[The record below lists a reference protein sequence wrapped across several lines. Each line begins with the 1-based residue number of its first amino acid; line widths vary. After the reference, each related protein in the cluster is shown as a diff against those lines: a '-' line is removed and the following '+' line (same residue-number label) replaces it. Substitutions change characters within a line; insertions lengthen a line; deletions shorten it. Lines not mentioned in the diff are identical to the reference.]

1 MTTVTLEQLNLV
13 FAFSAGMLA
22 TVNPCAWAMLPAFV
36 SYYLGTEEEG
46 YAMEPLSSRTF
57 EGIKLGLLITAG
69 FLLIFGGTAIA
80 ISAGLRFII
89 QVMPILAIIVGG
101 LLVLLG
107 IWLLAGK
114 SLPLRIPQP
123 QMDMSAHNNR
133 SVFMYGL
140 AYGFASLSCTLPIFL
155 AVVGASLTIAGV
167 GGLTMMFAAY
177 GAGMAT
183 VLMSVAIGTA
193 LFKGIAQQWFR
204 RILPYVHTIG
214 AVMLIIA
221 GTYLIWFQA
230 RYLPY
235 ILAGLS

>member
-1 MTTVTLEQLNLV
+1 MNFDQLNLV

-36 SYYLGTEEEG
+36 SYYLGSEEEG
-46 YAMEPLSSRTF
+46 YAMEPRSSRAY

-69 FLLIFGGTAIA
+69 FLLIFGGTAVA
-80 ISAGLRFII
+80 ISAGLRVII
-89 QVMPILAIIVGG
+89 RFMPILAIVVGG

-107 IWLLAGK
+107 VGLLAGK
-114 SLPLRIPQP
+114 SLPIHIPQP
-123 QMDMSAHNNR
+123 QMEMSARNNR

-155 AVVGASLTIAGV
+155 AVVGASLAVSGV
-167 GGLTMMFAAY
+167 RGMTVMFAAY

-183 VLMSVAIGTA
+183 VLMSVAIGAA
-193 LFKGIAQQWFR
+193 LFKGIVLQWFR
-204 RILPYVHTIG
+204 KILPYVHTIG
-214 AVMLIIA
+214 AVMLIAA
-221 GTYLIWFQA
+221 GVYLIWFQA

-235 ILAGLS
+235 ILAGFA

>member
-1 MTTVTLEQLNLV
+1 MNFDQLNLV

-46 YAMEPLSSRTF
+46 YAMESLSGRTF

-69 FLLIFGGTAIA
+69 FLLIFGGTAVA
-80 ISAGLRFII
+80 ISAGLRLII
-89 QVMPILAIIVGG
+89 RFMPILAIIVGG

-114 SLPLRIPQP
+114 SLPVRIPQP
-123 QMDMSAHNNR
+123 QIEVSTRNNR
-133 SVFMYGL
+133 SVFTYGL

-155 AVVGASLTIAGV
+155 AVVGASLTISGV
-167 GGLTMMFAAY
+167 GGMTVMFAAF

-183 VLMSVAIGTA
+183 VLMSVAMGTA
-193 LFKGIAQQWFR
+193 MFKGIIRQWLR
-204 RILPYVHTIG
+204 NVLPYVHTIG
-214 AVMLIIA
+214 AVMLVAA
-221 GTYLIWFQA
+221 GAYLIWFQA

>member
-1 MTTVTLEQLNLV
+1 MNFDQLNLA

-46 YAMEPLSSRTF
+46 YVLEPLSERAL

-69 FLLIFGGTAIA
+69 FLLIFGGMALV

-89 QVMPILAIIVGG
+89 KVMPVLAIIVGG
-101 LLVLLG
+101 LLALLG

-114 SLPLRIPQP
+114 SLPIRIPQP
-123 QMDMSAHNNR
+123 QIDVSARNNK

-155 AVVGASLTIAGV
+155 AVVGASLTISGM
-167 GGLTMMFAAY
+167 GGLTIMFAAY

-193 LFKGIAQQWFR
+193 MFKGIVLQWFR
-204 RILPYVHTIG
+204 KILPYVHTIG
-214 AVMLIIA
+214 AVMLIVA
-221 GTYLIWFQA
+221 GIYLIWFQA
-230 RYLPY
+230 QYLPY
-235 ILAGLS
+235 ILAGFS